1 LLFGTIYALS
11 GIQKKCNF
19 AKMNS
24 MRLLLIFIAVMLF
37 SPRLNAQGKVTL
49 YGDKGVE
56 TLVARHIAF
65 NEYVKGFP
73 GYRIQIYFDSG
84 NYSKNRAFGEK
95 AKFIARYPDVAAYV
109 IFQEPYY
116 KVRVGNFRNK
126 LEAEA
131 FKQRIKE
138 QWPEAYIIKDDID
151 LPGVYPPEEIK

>member
-1 LLFGTIYALS
+1 MRFFIFLLSVFTFCSQLS
-11 GIQKKCNF
+11 
-19 AKMNS
+19 
-24 MRLLLIFIAVMLF
+24 
-37 SPRLNAQGKVTL
+37 AQGKVTL

-56 TLVARHIAF
+56 SLVAKHISF
-65 NEYVKGFP
+65 NENVKGFP
-73 GYRIQIYFDSG
+73 GYRIQIYFESG
-84 NYSKNRAFGEK
+84 NYSKNKAYGEK
-95 AKFIARYPDVAAYV
+95 GKFLSRFPDVSAYV

-151 LPGVYPPEEIK
+151 LPGVYPPEKID

>member
-1 LLFGTIYALS
+1 
-11 GIQKKCNF
+11 
-19 AKMNS
+19 
-24 MRLLLIFIAVMLF
+24 MRLLFVLIAVMF
-37 SPRLNAQGKVTL
+37 FVPRLSAQGSVTL

-56 TLVARHIAF
+56 TLVGRHVAF

-151 LPGVYPPEEIK
+151 LPGIYAPEEIK